1 MGRPKLYFTE
11 EERKESQR
19 RRQKKYISKPENKEK
34 KYLCNKKT
42 QSERYRRW
50 QINNRSKVNAKSA
63 YERALKKQR
72 VPNWSDFNEIKEFYK
87 NTPKGYHV
95 DHIIPLN
102 GKYVSGLHVI
112 NNLQYLSREDN
123 IRKSNKFIIE

>member
-72 VPNWSDFNEIKEFYK
+72 VPNWSDLNEIKEFYK